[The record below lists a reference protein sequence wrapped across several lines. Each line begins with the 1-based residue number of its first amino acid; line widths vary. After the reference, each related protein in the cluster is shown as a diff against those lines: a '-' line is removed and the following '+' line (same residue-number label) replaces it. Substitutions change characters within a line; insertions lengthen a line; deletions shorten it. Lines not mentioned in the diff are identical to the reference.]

1 MTTATIAAAVAAVA
15 AATRPHGASQHVA
28 DLHVPAV
35 LEMAKPP
42 PPRSID
48 GLCIVTAN
56 VGGQVTSWIAVS
68 AHADESG
75 VGNGWVESG
84 SSLGVA
90 CLSSPASAVA
100 TPRAEPPF
108 EAGGGGHVELLLST
122 SAGGRSADTAAKAGE
137 GADTGA
143 EAGAGADAGA
153 RAAETTAQPI
163 SRRPRRHQAGR
174 GGGGSG
180 GGA

>member
-15 AATRPHGASQHVA
+15 AAARPHGASQHAA
-28 DLHVPAV
+28 DLHVPVV

-122 SAGGRSADTAAKAGE
+122 SAGGRSADTAAEA

-143 EAGAGADAGA
+143 
-153 RAAETTAQPI
+153 RAVETTAQPL